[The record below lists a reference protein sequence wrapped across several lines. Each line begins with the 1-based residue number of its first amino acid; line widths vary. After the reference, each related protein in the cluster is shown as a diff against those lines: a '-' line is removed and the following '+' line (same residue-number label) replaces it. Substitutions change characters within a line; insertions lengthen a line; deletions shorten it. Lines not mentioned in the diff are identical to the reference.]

1 MILNILAFFQLEKE
15 QVRNGIALQIENV
28 IQRAADATKLSTT
41 TIANIKKNGIKS
53 DQDYAA
59 RISSK
64 QKIAKTKMTTYLK
77 HRIRDTIYSMYA
89 RKEYVILAT
98 RREKFREEIEYFEFS
113 IDSLRRWINSIG
125 FKWKKSNNKKYFMD
139 LPNIVHKRINF
150 LREYIKNRNVGPEGF
165 TPVFIDETW
174 IFSKGS
180 FCSSW
185 QDDTK
190 HTDSRK
196 NSEGH
201 RYIVVHAGTKDGF
214 IKGAN
219 SIFKSG
225 LKTGDYHDN
234 MNRKNFENW
243 FKTQLVPN
251 LPPKSFIIMDNASY
265 HSGLLEE
272 IPRKSWTKQRL
283 TEWLKKKNIGFPEKA
298 MKDKIWSIAR
308 RNCPSEKKYFLDE
321 YVKPLGHKILR
332 LPPYHCQFNAI
343 EMVWSECKQKYDQ
356 YISNFKGSPSEVLT
370 TWERVINEISIDHW
384 QKYVFHTEK
393 VIEKAWEAIQVC
405 DAYDILPLVITTDK
419 DDDDNISDFSSD
431 SDNTDE
437 ID

>member
-1 MILNILAFFQLEKE
+1 MN
-15 QVRNGIALQIENV
+15 
-28 IQRAADATKLSTT
+28 
-41 TIANIKKNGIKS
+41 
-53 DQDYAA
+53 
-59 RISSK
+59 
-64 QKIAKTKMTTYLK
+64 
-77 HRIRDTIYSMYA
+77 
-89 RKEYVILAT
+89 
-98 RREKFREEIEYFEFS
+98 
-113 IDSLRRWINSIG
+113 
-125 FKWKKSNNKKYFMD
+125 

-174 IFSKGS
+174 IFSKAS
-180 FCSSW
+180 FRSSW

-190 HTDSRK
+190 QTDSRK

-201 RYIVVHAGTKDGF
+201 RYIVVHTGTKDGF

-219 SIFKSG
+219 LIFKSG
-225 LKTGDYHDN
+225 LKTRDYHDN

-272 IPRKSWTKQRL
+272 ISRKIWTKQRQ
-283 TEWLKKKNIGFPEKA
+283 TEWLKKKNIGVPEKA
-298 MKDKIWSIAR
+298 MKDKIWSIAC
-308 RNCPSEKKYFLDE
+308 RNCSSEKKYFLDE

-343 EMVWSECKQKYDQ
+343 EMVWSERKRKYDQ
-356 YISNFKGSPSEVLT
+356 YISNLKGSPSEVLT

-384 QKYVFHTEK
+384 QKNVFHTEK

-405 DAYDILPLVITTDK
+405 DSYDILPLVITTDE
-419 DDDDNISDFSSD
+419 DDDDEDNISDFSSD

-437 ID
+437 FD

>member
-1 MILNILAFFQLEKE
+1 
-15 QVRNGIALQIENV
+15 
-28 IQRAADATKLSTT
+28 
-41 TIANIKKNGIKS
+41 
-53 DQDYAA
+53 
-59 RISSK
+59 
-64 QKIAKTKMTTYLK
+64 
-77 HRIRDTIYSMYA
+77 MYA

-98 RREKFREEIEYFEFS
+98 IREKFREEIEYFEFS
-113 IDSLRRWINSIG
+113 IDSLRRWINSQYG
-125 FKWKKSNNKKYFMD
+125 FKWKKSNNRKFLMD

-174 IFSKGS
+174 ILSKES
-180 FCSSW
+180 FRSSW

-219 SIFKSG
+219 LIFKSG

-243 FKTQLVPN
+243 FKTQLVSN

-298 MKDKIWSIAR
+298 MKDEIWTQT
-308 RNCPSEKKYFLDE
+308 
-321 YVKPLGHKILR
+321 
-332 LPPYHCQFNAI
+332 LP
-343 EMVWSECKQKYDQ
+343 
-356 YISNFKGSPSEVLT
+356 
-370 TWERVINEISIDHW
+370 
-384 QKYVFHTEK
+384 
-393 VIEKAWEAIQVC
+393 
-405 DAYDILPLVITTDK
+405 
-419 DDDDNISDFSSD
+419 
-431 SDNTDE
+431 
-437 ID
+437 

>member
-1 MILNILAFFQLEKE
+1 MPKKRYNRYNEQSQLLILNILAFFQLEKK

-41 TIANIKKNGIKS
+41 IANIKKNGLKS

-64 QKIAKTKMTTYLK
+64 QKTAKTKITTYLK

-98 RREKFREEIEYFEFS
+98 IREKFREEIEYFEFS

-125 FKWKKSNNKKYFMD
+125 FKWKKSNNRKYLMD

-180 FCSSW
+180 FRSSW

-196 NSEGH
+196 NSECH

-219 SIFKSG
+219 LIFKSG
-225 LKTGDYHDN
+225 LKTGDY
-234 MNRKNFENW
+234 MNRK
-243 FKTQLVPN
+243 KLRKLV
-251 LPPKSFIIMDNASY
+251 
-265 HSGLLEE
+265 
-272 IPRKSWTKQRL
+272 
-283 TEWLKKKNIGFPEKA
+283 
-298 MKDKIWSIAR
+298 
-308 RNCPSEKKYFLDE
+308 
-321 YVKPLGHKILR
+321 
-332 LPPYHCQFNAI
+332 
-343 EMVWSECKQKYDQ
+343 
-356 YISNFKGSPSEVLT
+356 
-370 TWERVINEISIDHW
+370 
-384 QKYVFHTEK
+384 
-393 VIEKAWEAIQVC
+393 
-405 DAYDILPLVITTDK
+405 
-419 DDDDNISDFSSD
+419 
-431 SDNTDE
+431 
-437 ID
+437 

>member
-1 MILNILAFFQLEKE
+1 MPKKRYNRYNEQSQLMILNILAFFQLEKE
-15 QVRNGIALQIENV
+15 QVRNGITLQIENV
-28 IQRAADATKLSTT
+28 TQRAADATKLSTT

-64 QKIAKTKMTTYLK
+64 QKTAKAKIITYLK

-98 RREKFREEIEYFEFS
+98 IREKFREEIEYFEFS
-113 IDSLRRWINSIG
+113 INSLRRWINSIG
-125 FKWKKSNNKKYFMD
+125 FKWKESNTLMD

-150 LREYIKNRNVGPEGF
+150 LREYIKNRNVGPESF

-180 FCSSW
+180 FRSSW

-190 HTDSRK
+190 HTDSSK

-219 SIFKSG
+219 LIFKSG

-243 FKTQLVPN
+243 FKTQPVPN
-251 LPPKSFIIMDNASY
+251 RPPKSFIIMDNASY

-298 MKDKIWSIAR
+298 IKDKIWSIAR

-321 YVKPLGHKILR
+321 YVKPLGTTFCDCHHIIASLM
-332 LPPYHCQFNAI
+332 QV
-343 EMVWSECKQKYDQ
+343 MVWSECK
-356 YISNFKGSPSEVLT
+356 
-370 TWERVINEISIDHW
+370 
-384 QKYVFHTEK
+384 
-393 VIEKAWEAIQVC
+393 
-405 DAYDILPLVITTDK
+405 
-419 DDDDNISDFSSD
+419 
-431 SDNTDE
+431 
-437 ID
+437 